1 MGVAEKFE
9 AKYKG
14 KLSAKPMDKPKVVL
28 KLLAAAE
35 KAKKTLSPAGVKEAR
50 INLESLM
57 DDFDFNC
64 IIKATD
70 YEEMC
75 ADLLARLNPP
85 IQRALAETELTTADL
100 ASIEIVGGGSRVG
113 CVKRTLA
120 KILGLDTNAT
130 NNGLSTTLN
139 ADEAIARGAALQSAI
154 LSPRFKVL
162 PYEIIECTPFP
173 VRISWDGDAPSEK
186 GIEVDGNVEG
196 SDMPTNSVVMFDRG

>member
-1 MGVAEKFE
+1 MHEHTAAALAYGIFKDIRKEFTKDKPTNVMFIDMGATSYSCSIVAFETGKLIVKTAQFDQKIAEWVAEKFE

-64 IIKATD
+64 VLTATE

-75 ADLLARLNPP
+75 AELLARLNPP
-85 IQRALAETELTTADL
+85 IQRALAETELSASDM

-120 KILGLDTNAT
+120 KVLGLDLSAT
-130 NNGLSTTLN
+130 NNGLS
-139 ADEAIARGAALQSAI
+139 
-154 LSPRFKVL
+154 
-162 PYEIIECTPFP
+162 
-173 VRISWDGDAPSEK
+173 
-186 GIEVDGNVEG
+186 
-196 SDMPTNSVVMFDRG
+196 